1 MNMAN
6 NPTKPLR
13 DKGDRKGWPTIDKAK
28 HIKLSQANKVN
39 VYNPITREVTKVSLS
54 W

>member
-1 MNMAN
+1 MS
-6 NPTKPLR
+6 TKQSKPVR
-13 DKGDRKGWPTIDKAK
+13 DKGDRKGWPTIEKAR

-39 VYNPITREVTKVSLS
+39 VYNPITREVTKICLS